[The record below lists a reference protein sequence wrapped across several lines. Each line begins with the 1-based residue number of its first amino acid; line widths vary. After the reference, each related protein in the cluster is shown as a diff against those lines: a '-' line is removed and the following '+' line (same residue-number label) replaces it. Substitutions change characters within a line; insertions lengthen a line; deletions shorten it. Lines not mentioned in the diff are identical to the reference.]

1 MSHRRIDRKGVLL
14 VTLGG
19 GVVAGVLM
27 LLHDVLVLGYRGGFV
42 PVWLGVLITLTLSSA
57 AAMASIG
64 SAYVVFV
71 LIERC
76 VSMRSIRPFA
86 VVVSACTAALVG
98 GAAGL
103 RFAHGSDND
112 FFAIAWSL
120 APALLVGVLFPRLRS
135 RYVLDGSDRM
145 EAALDRARARWPE
158 DSDEPTRLLQR
169 LIELGDAR
177 LTESVDE
184 RALQRRSAIART
196 SGAVP
201 GLYPKGHLEQLR
213 SDWPD

>member
-19 GVVAGVLM
+19 GVAAGVLM
-27 LLHDVLVLGYRGGFV
+27 LLHDVLVLGYRGGVF
-42 PVWLGVLITLTLSSA
+42 PVW
-57 AAMASIG
+57 
-64 SAYVVFV
+64 
-71 LIERC
+71 
-76 VSMRSIRPFA
+76 
-86 VVVSACTAALVG
+86 
-98 GAAGL
+98 
-103 RFAHGSDND
+103 
-112 FFAIAWSL
+112 
-120 APALLVGVLFPRLRS
+120 VGVLFPRLRS
-135 RYVLDGSDRM
+135 RYVLDGSDDV

-158 DSDEPTRLLQR
+158 DGDQPTRLLQR

-213 SDWPD
+213 RDWPD